1 MMLQMCQHEKNE
13 SMIYS
18 VDIVISLNLNQI
30 IIETAD
36 TVYFFF
42 SIFNKYVI
50 EMTTSKMLSIMI
62 QLKTF

>member
-13 SMIYS
+13 SMTYS